1 MTNNKINL
9 IFMAAMLI
17 LAACDSEGK
26 DSRFTDSQM
35 SHITAPEIGT
45 LAKDKQTLWNF
56 DTMKDWVVANQGNDP
71 DNHASIENNAQ
82 CKDGKALKI
91 YTNANTQQRK
101 KVHTVQQYG
110 SGLYTWRTYIAD
122 LGEVERTSIGSWL
135 WHDDKHELD
144 FEVGSG
150 TAAERNALGLASDE
164 VVAYI
169 TSQDNPWMQ
178 QKVGIKKNAWH
189 EFQMDVKLVDKK
201 YFVTWLIDGNPY
213 AIQQLSY
220 GEEVPFYIFC
230 STENLKFIGDTWPYQ
245 TNYGLWDYVSYTP
258 YSYSAAP
265 VTPDKQVDPVDPAPE
280 PDEGEIKRWTF
291 DTMPE
296 GWNVWTNVGADGVG
310 YYGVS
315 NGRLVL
321 SNDSYCT
328 TSKIEYSSPVGF
340 GKYVWRLRFPHL
352 AGAEK
357 FMAGGTLYTANE
369 ANGLHTLTIVG
380 WYGPDAERTRLGAQP
395 GDLLLRIYSEI
406 PALDRCV
413 KVLKPDTDYKLSIEL
428 KKVNGKYVIVYAIDD
443 GVIQTLPT
451 NYGADLVK
459 FLLIA
464 SAESNRGWMPGNP
477 LTAKYAAKFDEI
489 EYTAY

>member
-213 AIQQLSY
+213 AIQQL
-220 GEEVPFYIFC
+220 
-230 STENLKFIGDTWPYQ
+230 
-245 TNYGLWDYVSYTP
+245 
-258 YSYSAAP
+258 
-265 VTPDKQVDPVDPAPE
+265 
-280 PDEGEIKRWTF
+280 
-291 DTMPE
+291 
-296 GWNVWTNVGADGVG
+296 
-310 YYGVS
+310 
-315 NGRLVL
+315 
-321 SNDSYCT
+321 
-328 TSKIEYSSPVGF
+328 
-340 GKYVWRLRFPHL
+340 
-352 AGAEK
+352 
-357 FMAGGTLYTANE
+357 
-369 ANGLHTLTIVG
+369 
-380 WYGPDAERTRLGAQP
+380 
-395 GDLLLRIYSEI
+395 
-406 PALDRCV
+406 
-413 KVLKPDTDYKLSIEL
+413 
-428 KKVNGKYVIVYAIDD
+428 
-443 GVIQTLPT
+443 
-451 NYGADLVK
+451 
-459 FLLIA
+459 
-464 SAESNRGWMPGNP
+464 
-477 LTAKYAAKFDEI
+477 
-489 EYTAY
+489 